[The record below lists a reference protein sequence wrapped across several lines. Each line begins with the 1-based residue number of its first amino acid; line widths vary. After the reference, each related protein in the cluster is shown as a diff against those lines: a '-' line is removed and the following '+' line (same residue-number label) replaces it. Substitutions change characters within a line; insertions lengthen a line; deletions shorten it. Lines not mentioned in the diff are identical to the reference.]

1 MAKKVIEQLEQGR
14 TKKED
19 RYITTG
25 STIRD
30 LIIGGDKNKFGYKV
44 GNIYNIV
51 SDASGGKCIKNA
63 YILTENGFEYINDML
78 KDYDYGATEKIYTLA
93 FKKEERVKTSHVY
106 KEKVNHTIKIR
117 TVHGYE
123 IEGTEEHP
131 IMVASKSGETLK
143 KLKDITKE
151 DYIIVEK
158 GTNLYGGLKKF
169 PKEFMD
175 GLDKNAI
182 RHTVPKYVN
191 EHVAH
196 MLGYFVADGNFTTN
210 TLSFSNEKEWFDTQ
224 LKKDLKEF
232 GVERNKKN
240 GKVHSSYM
248 HQAFFELCGRP
259 SVFTARY
266 KYVPKIILQ
275 SPKSVQASFLRGLID
290 CDGYYDNRDIEYTT
304 ASKDLAN
311 QVRMMLLN
319 MGIVTGCRIKK
330 GAWAKGNFYDHDY
343 YRVTISR
350 NYINLYSEIIG
361 SDKYTFIKHDKRIEK
376 SNLEQI
382 PFLKENIFY
391 VIDYIRKEVGWSK
404 NGKCKLV
411 EDFPKWKYKN
421 MGKGYNSLNI
431 FLNLFEDFKQYFP
444 KEYPY
449 EWFVSLRDNDYYYD
463 KVSLVEH
470 NYEETDVYDVC
481 VPDGHLFWCNGMI
494 NHNTALAV
502 HSIAANYYAL
512 GDKFVWRYDDAERGS
527 TFDLYHMYGI
537 EKPLIEDVNSISNT
551 VEELYNNIRKFS
563 DNLKKD
569 QIGMY
574 VVDSLDGLTSKA
586 TVDRGNERYS
596 KFEKGKEFSE
606 GTYAMEKQKFLS
618 QEFFP
623 DIASRI
629 KDTNIVLIFIS
640 QVRDKINA
648 GMFEKKQTRAGGR
661 ALQFYCHTVEWL
673 AQVQKREME
682 DDATGLRSGIPI
694 LIETEKSK
702 TPRPYRKGV
711 IVYDFSI
718 GVDDIASNVD
728 YLYDLRTDKA
738 YQLRPTKQNKLN
750 WDDKL
755 FQRDELCDYIY
766 ENELENELKNRVIA
780 KWEEN
785 EAKLVNK
792 RKPRFI

>member
-1 MAKKVIEQLEQGR
+1 MAKKVIEQLEKGR
-14 TKKED
+14 VKKEAQ
-19 RYITTG
+19 YITTG
-25 STIRD
+25 STLRD
-30 LIIGGDKNKFGYKV
+30 LIIGGDKDKFGYKV

-51 SDASGGKCIKNA
+51 SDASGGK
-63 YILTENGFEYINDML
+63 
-78 KDYDYGATEKIYTLA
+78 
-93 FKKEERVKTSHVY
+93 
-106 KEKVNHTIKIR
+106 
-117 TVHGYE
+117 
-123 IEGTEEHP
+123 
-131 IMVASKSGETLK
+131 
-143 KLKDITKE
+143 
-151 DYIIVEK
+151 
-158 GTNLYGGLKKF
+158 
-169 PKEFMD
+169 
-175 GLDKNAI
+175 
-182 RHTVPKYVN
+182 
-191 EHVAH
+191 
-196 MLGYFVADGNFTTN
+196 
-210 TLSFSNEKEWFDTQ
+210 
-224 LKKDLKEF
+224 
-232 GVERNKKN
+232 
-240 GKVHSSYM
+240 
-248 HQAFFELCGRP
+248 
-259 SVFTARY
+259 
-266 KYVPKIILQ
+266 
-275 SPKSVQASFLRGLID
+275 
-290 CDGYYDNRDIEYTT
+290 
-304 ASKDLAN
+304 
-311 QVRMMLLN
+311 
-319 MGIVTGCRIKK
+319 
-330 GAWAKGNFYDHDY
+330 
-343 YRVTISR
+343 
-350 NYINLYSEIIG
+350 
-361 SDKYTFIKHDKRIEK
+361 
-376 SNLEQI
+376 
-382 PFLKENIFY
+382 
-391 VIDYIRKEVGWSK
+391 
-404 NGKCKLV
+404 
-411 EDFPKWKYKN
+411 
-421 MGKGYNSLNI
+421 
-431 FLNLFEDFKQYFP
+431 
-444 KEYPY
+444 
-449 EWFVSLRDNDYYYD
+449 
-463 KVSLVEH
+463 
-470 NYEETDVYDVC
+470 
-481 VPDGHLFWCNGMI
+481 
-494 NHNTALAV
+494 TALAV

-512 GDKFVWRYDDAERGS
+512 GDKFVWQYDDAERGA

-596 KFEKGKEFSE
+596 KFEKGKEFDE
-606 GTYAMEKQKFLS
+606 GTYAMDKQKFLS

-738 YQLRPTKQNKLN
+738 YKLRPTKQNKLN

-755 FQRDELCDYIY
+755 FERDELCDYIY

-792 RKPRFI
+792 RKPRFV